1 MPEGENVQKMLCFWV
16 FILPAKD
23 EGIAWQLDNIIR
35 STFCHLVL
43 EEMLQVQ
50 SVNTMAVCFFS
61 VSPH

>member
-1 MPEGENVQKMLCFWV
+1 MSKRCFASGY
-16 FILPAKD
+16 FALPVKG
-23 EGIAWQLDNIIR
+23 EGIAWQLDDGFG

-50 SVNTMAVCFFS
+50 SVNEMAVCFFT

>member
-16 FILPAKD
+16 FALPAKG
-23 EGIAWQLDNIIR
+23 EEIAWQLDNGIG

-50 SVNTMAVCFFS
+50 SVNEMAVCFFT